1 MIHLLTHPFMAQ
13 IVAQRLITEEKSMF
27 LNVSKSMSRVVAIA
41 ILALAPVA
49 LLSQVT
55 PAAKSASHGDTASKW
70 DIFIGYSYLSPHAT
84 VTSTS
89 LAPNGTASYD
99 AVAVGEIFSISYFF
113 NRYAGLQAETSIHE
127 WGIQNTNPP
136 GQNGTEGNNGGFT
149 TVGGG
154 LVLRYPTA
162 TITPFAHVTGGE
174 SLVDG
179 PQHNPFT
186 WGPSVSVGGGLDYK
200 VSHHVSIRLVQA
212 DYEYMNIGFPATQGG
227 TVGINSARI
236 SAGIVFNAGSFTPPT
251 PIALSCTANPASIYA
266 GDPVTVTA
274 TPSGLDPKLNAV
286 YTWGGSGVTGSGT
299 TATVATAALTP
310 GTYTVNCGVK
320 EGKAGKEG
328 LKPWET
334 ASASTNFTVKPFEPP
349 TINCSANPDT
359 IKPGETSTISS
370 SGMSPQNRP
379 LTYSYSATAGTVEGN
394 GATAIFNSSG
404 APSGTASI
412 TCNVADDKGK
422 TATAN
427 TSVSIMA
434 PIAAPAEPPELKRL
448 ALHSIFFPTDQPR
461 IEKPNGGLLASQEKI
476 LTTLATDFKKY
487 LEYKPDAHLVLSGHA
502 DMRGSVEYN
511 KALSERRVTRVK
523 LFLVEQGVPEA
534 KIETR
539 GLGKEDN
546 LTTAQVEEAI
556 KQNPELNAADRK
568 KLLNELPLIVLAK
581 NRRVDVTLSTT
592 GQQSELWYPFNA
604 ADALALIDQRN
615 LTQKKATGG
624 TAKKPVPP
632 AKKK

>member
-1 MIHLLTHPFMAQ
+1 
-13 IVAQRLITEEKSMF
+13 MF

-55 PAAKSASHGDTASKW
+55 PAVKGASHGDSASKW

-99 AVAVGEIFSISYFF
+99 AVSIGEIFSISYFF
-113 NRYAGLQAETSIHE
+113 NRYVGLQAETSIHE

-136 GQNGTEGNNGGFT
+136 GQNGTQGNNDGFT

-174 SLVDG
+174 TMVDG
-179 PQHNPFT
+179 PVHNPFT
-186 WGPSVSVGGGLDYK
+186 WGPSVAVGGGLDYK

-212 DYEYMNIGFPATQGG
+212 DYEYMNIGFPANQGG

-236 SAGIVFNAGSFTPPT
+236 SAGIVFNAGSFAAPT
-251 PIALSCTANPASIYA
+251 PISLSCTASPVSIFA

-274 TPSGLDPKLNAV
+274 TAGGLDPKLNAV
-286 YTWGGSGVTGSGT
+286 YTWGGSGVTGTGT
-299 TATVATAALTP
+299 TATVATAALAP

-320 EGKAGKEG
+320 EGRAGKEG

-334 ASASTNFTVKPFEPP
+334 ASASTSFTVKPFEPP
-349 TINCSANPDT
+349 TINCSANPGT
-359 IKPGETSTISS
+359 IQPGASSTISA

-379 LTYSYSATAGTVEGN
+379 LTYSYAATAGTVEGN
-394 GATAIFNSSG
+394 GATAVFNSAG
-404 APSGTASI
+404 APNGTTSI
-412 TCNVADDKGK
+412 TCNVADDKGHM
-422 TATAN
+422 ATAN
-427 TSVSIMA
+427 TSVIIMV
-434 PIAAPAEPPELKRL
+434 PYMAPAEPPEVKQLETRL
-448 ALHSIFFPTDQPR
+448 VMRSVFFQTDQPR
-461 IEKPNGGLLASQEKI
+461 IEKPNGGLVASQEETLI
-476 LTTLATDFKKY
+476 ALATDFKKY
-487 LEYKPDAHLVLSGHA
+487 LEYKPEAHLTLTGHA

-511 KALSERRVTRVK
+511 QALSERRVTRTK
-523 LFLVEQGVPEA
+523 HFLVEQGVPEA
-534 KIETR
+534 KIETL

-546 LTTAQVEEAI
+546 LTPAQVEEMI
-556 KQNPELNAADRK
+556 KQNPELSAAEK
-568 KLLNELPLIVLAK
+568 EKFLHNLAVIVLAK
-581 NRRVDVTLSTT
+581 NRRIDITLSTT
-592 GQQSELWYPFNA
+592 GQKSTSWYPFNA
-604 ADALALIDQRN
+604 ADFRSLLDERN
-615 LTQKKATGG
+615 LTQKKAAGG
-624 TAKKPVPP
+624 AVKKPVPP